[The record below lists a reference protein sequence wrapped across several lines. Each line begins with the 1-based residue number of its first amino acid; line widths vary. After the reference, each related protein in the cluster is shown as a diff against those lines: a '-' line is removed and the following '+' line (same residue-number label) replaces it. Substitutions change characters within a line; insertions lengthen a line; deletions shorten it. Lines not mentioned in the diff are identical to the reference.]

1 MTLGGVVK
9 GAGMI
14 QPDMATMLA
23 FICSDAS
30 VSPSFMQ
37 THLSTA
43 VAKSFNRI
51 TIDGDMST
59 NDSVL
64 FLTNGS
70 TGVDIEKEPQ
80 KTQEAFIDALE
91 KICSCL
97 ARKCVSDGEKV
108 TKFVRVL
115 VEGAKDVDGAEK
127 IARAIANSLLVKS
140 SWFGSDPN
148 WGRIIDAAGYAKAGI
163 QFQNIDLFYDSIPAL
178 LSGVPQVGNKSQWKE
193 IVSKKSFLIRLNLNQ
208 GSASEEIWSND
219 LSEAYVSFNKSE

>member
-1 MTLGGVVK
+1 M
-9 GAGMI
+9 
-14 QPDMATMLA
+14 
-23 FICSDAS
+23 
-30 VSPSFMQ
+30 
-37 THLSTA
+37 
-43 VAKSFNRI
+43 
-51 TIDGDMST
+51 
-59 NDSVL
+59 
-64 FLTNGS
+64 
-70 TGVDIEKEPQ
+70 
-80 KTQEAFIDALE
+80 
-91 KICSCL
+91 CSCL